1 MTDAAKPTGRSRRPR
16 PAAPTTPDPVEIA
29 MAAEASGKAPTGE
42 ASALLRRHSALI
54 DKQLVLA
61 SNEIFRNRI
70 RSVRDAALAA
80 MVVAL
85 AIGLVVSIAQAVTQ
99 IQEQT
104 IQFVPK
110 LVAMLV
116 LTILLLPWTLTRLME
131 YSTTLIKDIP
141 SRL

>member
-1 MTDAAKPTGRSRRPR
+1 VRLPPHRGPHSQPSPQRLRTFDFCLLTFAFGTAMDPSQAVDLARHATTITLMLS
-16 PAAPTTPDPVEIA
+16 AP
-29 MAAEASGKAPTGE
+29 
-42 ASALLRRHSALI
+42 
-54 DKQLVLA
+54 
-61 SNEIFRNRI
+61 
-70 RSVRDAALAA
+70 A